1 MLLVDGAKYTRASRV
16 LRSAASPDGLLVEG
30 ERDKSNPNFAGLLA
44 RGWIEPRRTGPHKGV
59 RYHAT
64 EAGLTALRCADL
76 AMQAE
81 YFRR

>member
-1 MLLVDGAKYTRASRV
+1 MLIINGAKYSGVSRV
-16 LRSAASPDGLLVEG
+16 LRSAASPDGISVQG
-30 ERDKSNPNFAGLLA
+30 KRDKSNPNFAKLLA
-44 RGWIEPRRTGPHKGV
+44 RGWIEPRRTGPHKGI

-81 YFRR
+81 YFGR